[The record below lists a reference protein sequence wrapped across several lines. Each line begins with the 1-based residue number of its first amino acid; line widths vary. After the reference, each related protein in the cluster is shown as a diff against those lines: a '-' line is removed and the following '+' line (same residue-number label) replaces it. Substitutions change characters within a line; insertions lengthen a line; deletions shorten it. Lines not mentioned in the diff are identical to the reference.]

1 MWMNKCF
8 KWKTLIFLSW
18 GIIVIPTYHI
28 NDMTLKVWE
37 KCTFTCLLY
46 AIAVHALRTGNI
58 WTTYDKGSLLLG
70 TCWFSHSISPSIEL
84 PAVNSMGLPCALIF
98 SIGALVNIRVSIT
111 ILVKEFGPPGLAPRY
126 CYRECGTKGLARR
139 VWYQDVGTTMMQ
151 LKHQYGYFCTQ
162 IIGPTLLCQVLNTKS
177 LVTRM

>member
-1 MWMNKCF
+1 MKSCWPA
-8 KWKTLIFLSW
+8 KTSRSQAGGETTCTAKPTTLEVPSEVFFHKVKRQAECSRLGFLSW
-18 GIIVIPTYHI
+18 GVIVIPTYHI
-28 NDMTLKVWE
+28 NDITLKVWE

-70 TCWFSHSISPSIEL
+70 TCWFSHSILPSIEL

-139 VWYQDVGTTMMQ
+139 VWY
-151 LKHQYGYFCTQ
+151 
-162 IIGPTLLCQVLNTKS
+162 
-177 LVTRM
+177 

>member
-1 MWMNKCF
+1 
-8 KWKTLIFLSW
+8 
-18 GIIVIPTYHI
+18 
-28 NDMTLKVWE
+28 
-37 KCTFTCLLY
+37 
-46 AIAVHALRTGNI
+46 
-58 WTTYDKGSLLLG
+58 
-70 TCWFSHSISPSIEL
+70 
-84 PAVNSMGLPCALIF
+84 MGLPCALIF

-162 IIGPTLLCQVLNTKS
+162 IIGLTLLCQVLNTKS
-177 LVTRM
+177 LVTRAYISLCVHWFAFVRYSFCTF